1 MNLVALLGRLF
12 KSRSVMPTKEKISA
26 AFRQIEIRRTQLVTL
41 RAKLVLRQ
49 KLLFQSAER
58 AFEQREKERG
68 MMYATEHDEV
78 RKMSNMVISSELALT
93 QMGLRLESIRD
104 LTDAVSG
111 MTSAFKVVRNIRTPL
126 SVAIPSLEGLISEVG
141 ETVNST
147 MIEIGCTA
155 ETPELQQN
163 SEQGQDILDLA
174 KSCVEQVNS
183 EPDVVVNEENFEKPS
198 PGYTMKEQQLSERK
212 LWNNES
218 LADEDSSPEEDFD
231 ELEALKYIQEC
242 DDVDDLSELAKTL
255 NIEHGEYNKDELHN
269 SPASRTL
276 TKGIVITA

>member
-12 KSRSVMPTKEKISA
+12 KSRSVMPTKEKIST

-41 RAKLVLRQ
+41 RGKLELRQ

-68 MMYATEHDEV
+68 MMYAAEHDEV

-111 MTSAFKVVRNIRTPL
+111 MTSAFEVIRNVRKPL

-163 SEQGQDILDLA
+163 SEQGQDILDMA
-174 KSCVEQVNS
+174 KSYVEQVNS
-183 EPDVVVNEENFEKPS
+183 EPNVVDSRENFEKPS
-198 PGYTMKEQQLSERK
+198 PGATMNEQQLSERK
-212 LWNNES
+212 LRNSEF
-218 LADEDSSPEEDFD
+218 LADEDSSPEEDFN
-231 ELEALKYIQEC
+231 ELEALKYIREC
-242 DDVDDLSELAKTL
+242 DDVTDLSELAKTL
-255 NIEHGEYNKDELHN
+255 NIENGGYNKDELHN
-269 SPASRTL
+269 SSARRTL
-276 TKGIVITA
+276 TKDIVITT